1 MTQAE
6 FLDREEVREARHE
19 FDGVRPV
26 ATTGGSGN
34 RFRIIVDIAAASD
47 RSPHRDGRCEALVDA
62 GVETKGKAVRYPDA
76 GDRRG
81 LRRARQAGAGAG
93 DRVRGGRPLVGARG
107 QKPRAGRRRGRAVD
121 PARRDRR
128 ADGDRAHG
136 AVARAR
142 RALAL
147 PDAQGRRHAGAA
159 RDRRR
164 DRGRQ
169 PVCAGEPRRRRHPTR
184 RRSSAGTPRPGA
196 TRQPP

>member
-6 FLDREEVREARHE
+6 FLDREEVREARQR
-19 FDGVRPV
+19 VRRRPAGRDDRRV
-26 ATTGGSGN
+26 REPFPDHRRHRCRIRPFAAWRRPLRGARRRRRRDEGQGG
-34 RFRIIVDIAAASD
+34 
-47 RSPHRDGRCEALVDA
+47 PLPGR
-62 GVETKGKAVRYPDA
+62 A
-76 GDRRG
+76 GDRHGR
-81 LRRARQAGAGAG
+81 RRARQAGAGAG

-107 QKPRAGRRRGRAVD
+107 QKPRAGRIRGRAVD

-147 PDAQGRRHAGAA
+147 PDARGRRHAGAA

-169 PVCAGEPRRRRHPTR
+169 PACAGEPRRRHPTR